1 MKIISITNP
10 YSLKHEVNIINELF
24 AQGLNKLHLR
34 KPDFEKQEMINF
46 IESIDPQYHNRL
58 VLHQFYSLTKIFD
71 INSIHVPY
79 EDLKSRI
86 SSFIINTFAISH
98 DKEIKKSTT
107 FSHYKSLYGN
117 AGGAEDIILGPIYT
131 KAADDIFNPCMNLEN
146 LSIALKKTDKI
157 VYALG
162 GVSSSNVAEMEN
174 LGFGGIVLQSAIW
187 KTIDPVSE
195 FMKINTSFQNTEI
208 KPVRL
213 FVSR

>member
-24 AQGLNKLHLR
+24 EQGLYKLHLR

-46 IESIDPQYHNRL
+46 IESINPQYHKRL
-58 VLHQFYSLTKIFD
+58 VLHQYYSLTKVFD
-71 INSIHVPY
+71 IDSIHVPY

-86 SSFIINTFAISH
+86 SSFIINTFALSH
-98 DKEIKKSTT
+98 DKEIHKSTT

-117 AGGAEDIILGPIYT
+117 AGGAEDVILGPIYT
-131 KAADDIFNPCMNLEN
+131 KAADDIFNPCMTLEN
-146 LSIALKKTDKI
+146 LSLALKKTDKV

-162 GVSSSNVAEMEN
+162 GVSSSNALEMQN
-174 LGFGGIVLQSAIW
+174 LGFSGIVLQSAIW
-187 KTIDPVSE
+187 KTMDPVSE
-195 FMKINTSFQNTEI
+195 FLKITNAFQPTES
-208 KPVRL
+208 KPLRL